1 MTKFLDKLKE
11 LDLMD
16 WVIILFAL
24 LFIVITVIW
33 IANNPKYDLFSSI
46 AKNIGKFAGEIV
58 EGFEEATK

>member
-1 MTKFLDKLKE
+1 
-11 LDLMD
+11 
-16 WVIILFAL
+16 